1 MKIKDIVNLKLITSD
16 INNTLEMV
24 SKLMK
29 DNDIGFLPITDH
41 DKIVGVVTDRDI
53 VIRGLALNTN
63 DLHLIMST
71 NLTTID
77 INKTITEALHIF
89 YKYKVKRLLVTENNN
104 IVGVLSLSDI
114 LKTDR
119 EKDDVL
125 KVIKHI
131 FSENASDDNVEID
144 SFYL

>member
-53 VIRGLALNTN
+53 VIRGLALDTH

-77 INKTITEALHIF
+77 INKTITEALNIF
-89 YKYKVKRLLVTENNN
+89 YKYKVKRLLVTENHN

-119 EKDDVL
+119 EKDDIL

>member
-53 VIRGLALNTN
+53 VIRGLALDTH

-77 INKTITEALHIF
+77 INKTITEALNIF